1 MAAVV
6 LKEQE
11 ERWYERN
18 AQVCARGQEGWEY
31 WCVGVCTHEYV
42 CERENVCMHMCMYSP
57 FLTGIWYLE
66 NHILKIKIN
75 FFPARFSW
83 ILKFNDILN

>member
-18 AQVCARGQEGWEY
+18 AQMCARGQEGWEY
-31 WCVGVCTHEYV
+31 WCVRAHEYV
-42 CERENVCMHMCMYSP
+42 CEHANVCVHMCVYYP
-57 FLTGIWYLE
+57 FLTGI
-66 NHILKIKIN
+66 
-75 FFPARFSW
+75 
-83 ILKFNDILN
+83 